1 MHGESAMT
9 ADDEARFVILDA
21 LGQTLT
27 SKRRDAVA
35 ARAACGIE
43 DEWIGDEEFYQGY
56 DDANRHEFVK
66 TASKP
71 MANGG
76 TEEPKKTK
84 GSVVFPNITQ
94 PFVDAVSA
102 RVGDV
107 LLPTDDRNF
116 AIEAT
121 EIPEMAEGPVAEP
134 QAPAAPVMPGQ
145 PPQEVAE
152 LSPAAKAVQE
162 FAKYKADAARKAKKA
177 ESRIDDWLQECQYHA
192 ELRKVFDD
200 TSKLGSGVLKGPVP
214 VKRRASV
221 WKKDED
227 GNSMLVVVEEIKPAS
242 MRIDPWNLYP
252 DYPACGES
260 IHNGSFVWEYDQISE
275 RKLED
280 LKGLP
285 GYIDAQIAK
294 CIEEG
299 PATDSEGTQRT
310 DRQSRS
316 SKTLYDI
323 WYYHGTIKTA
333 ELEAAGCDCGED
345 PKATYPA
352 KLTMVNNRVIG
363 AALNP
368 LDTGA
373 FPYDIIPW
381 KRRPGMP
388 WGMGVARQLRTP
400 QRIVTGATRRMMDN
414 AGLGSG
420 PMLVVR
426 RGVEPQNGVWEIEPL
441 KVWVEGDET
450 AGQTG
455 APVSSV
461 VIPMMQAEL
470 NNIIQLGMKMAE
482 DVTGLPALMQ
492 GQQGAAPDTVGG
504 MTILNNNA
512 NAVLRRSARMFDD
525 CITVPSMSR
534 YYAWLMQ
541 YGEDPDEKGD
551 FQIVARGSTALVERD
566 IQSREMVTVLQLC
579 LQPAYGKNPKKA
591 MDEYLKSRRFDPTAF
606 DYTEDELKKLEA
618 QQPAPPPAVMAAQIR
633 EQGATERKQMDL
645 KAAGDE
651 LVANAHIERAR
662 QDFEA
667 MESKKDRELEAMR
680 MEVDAALAREDLSS
694 EERRDLEK
702 QKVLLASVTLRLNVQ
717 ERMAASAELHQKD
730 LAVGNHMVN
739 LNKAPQVAT
748 PAIEPAGRAPAG
760 QAFQA

>member
-1 MHGESAMT
+1 MQVQAT
-9 ADDEARFVILDA
+9 DQNDDTRFVILDA
-21 LGQTLT
+21 LGQSLT

-43 DEWIGDEEFYQGY
+43 DEWIGDEEFTQGY

-76 TEEPKKTK
+76 TDAPKKTK

-116 AIEAT
+116 AIEPT
-121 EIPEMAEGPVAEP
+121 EIPEMVEGPVAEP
-134 QAPAAPVMPGQ
+134 QAPAMPGQ
-145 PPQEVAE
+145 PPVAQ
-152 LSPAAKAVQE
+152 LTASAKAAQD
-162 FAKYKADAARKAKKA
+162 FARYKADAARKAKKA
-177 ESRIDDWLQECQYHA
+177 ESRIDDWLQECQYHG

-214 VKRRASV
+214 VKRKASV
-221 WKKDED
+221 WKKDES
-227 GNSMLVVVEEIKPAS
+227 GESMLVVVEEIKPAS
-242 MRIDPWNLYP
+242 MRIDPWNFYP
-252 DYPACGES
+252 DFPACGES

-285 GYIDAQIAK
+285 GYIDSQIDK
-294 CIEEG
+294 CLDEG
-299 PATDSEGTQRT
+299 PITDSEGTMRT
-310 DRQSRS
+310 DRQTRS

-323 WYYHGTIKTA
+323 WYFHGTIKTS
-333 ELEAAGCDCGED
+333 ELQAAGCDCGED
-345 PKATYPA
+345 PKANYPA
-352 KLTMVNNRVIG
+352 KLTMVNNRVVG

-368 LDTGA
+368 LDTGE

-420 PMLVVR
+420 PMIVVR
-426 RGVEPQNGVWEIEPL
+426 RGVEPENGLWEIEPL
-441 KVWVEGDET
+441 KVWVESEES
-450 AGQTG
+450 AGQPG

-461 VIPMMQAEL
+461 VIPMLQGEL
-470 NNIIQLGMKMAE
+470 NDIIQLGMKMAE

-525 CITVPSMSR
+525 CITIPSMTR

-566 IQSREMVTVLQLC
+566 IQSREMVMVLQLC
-579 LQPAYGKNPKKA
+579 LNPAYGKDPELA
-591 MDEYLKSRRFDPTAF
+591 MNEYLKSRRFDPTAF
-606 DYTEDELKKLEA
+606 DYTEEKRAKMAA

-633 EQGATERKQMDL
+633 EQGATERKGMDI

-651 LVANAHIERAR
+651 LAAQAQIEKAR
-662 QDFEA
+662 QDFES
-667 MESKKDRELEAMR
+667 MESEKDRQLEAMR
-680 MEVDAALAREDLSS
+680 MEVEAALAREDLSS
-694 EERRDLEK
+694 EERIALQKE
-702 QKVLLASVTLRLNVQ
+702 KVLLANVTMRLRTQ
-717 ERMAASAELHQKD
+717 QQMARESA
-730 LAVGNHMVN
+730 ANSM
-739 LNKAPQVAT
+739 AQVAS
-748 PAIEPAGRAPAG
+748 PAIEPSGRAPNG